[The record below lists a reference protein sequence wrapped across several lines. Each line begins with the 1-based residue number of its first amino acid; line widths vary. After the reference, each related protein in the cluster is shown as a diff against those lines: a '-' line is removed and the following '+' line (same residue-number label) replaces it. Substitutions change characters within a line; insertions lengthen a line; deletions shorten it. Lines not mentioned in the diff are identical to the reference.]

1 VAFTDTM
8 HWEQGNLKVTG
19 KTTNLSLKNLFLALD
34 LKKSG
39 ALEYKFLFGDNSNV
53 VWLKT

>member
-19 KTTNLSLKNLFLALD
+19 KTTDLSLKNLFFALD
-34 LKKSG
+34 SINQGLWNTNSYL
-39 ALEYKFLFGDNSNV
+39 ATTLMLFG
-53 VWLKT
+53 

>member
-8 HWEQGNLKVTG
+8 HWEQRNLKVTG
-19 KTTNLSLKNLFLALD
+19 KTTDLSLKNLFFALD
-34 LKKSG
+34 LNKSG

>member
-8 HWEQGNLKVTG
+8 LWEQGNLKVTG
-19 KTTNLSLKNLFLALD
+19 KIRDLSLKKLFFALD
-34 LKKSG
+34 LNKSRV
-39 ALEYKFLFGDNSNV
+39 LEYKFLFGDNSNV